1 MPTQEYAAS
10 IQGVS
15 IRVTRL
21 DAAGNLL
28 NGPGDSY
35 TTSAFMRVSF
45 TPEYEEGDE
54 ITEKGAN
61 GTVCVTYKSP
71 DTLKRITMELAICE
85 PDSELSQLVSGGLL
99 LRKTVDGV
107 VKSVGWAAPGVGDDP
122 AGNGVAI
129 EAWSHAVKDGK
140 RASVLP
146 YFHWVFPYAKLR
158 QSGDRVIENGM
169 LATTFEGYGL
179 GNKNFGSAVD
189 GRWEFPVASE
199 RPYSYSRT
207 TWAPVGL
214 QGFYTWTDQAS
225 YQKFFTIGAI
235 QGATTVAITNI
246 AGYGNT
252 AAVTLSNTSVNAGI
266 VNGDK
271 VYVNNCGEPFDTNT
285 VGESVTSLN
294 YVAGS
299 AGAVTASNATIV
311 VANTAGYVVGQD
323 IFQLGGT
330 GTLANTTIATVT
342 NATHFTTTVAPSAS
356 GTLTFGL
363 VGMGAT
369 ANVALANT
377 TVLVASTTGLV
388 PGMTIARLSGASVLA
403 ANTTISTVVNATAI
417 TLSSAPT
424 TAGPLVFS
432 INGGNAFYYP
442 TTANLSSA
450 LTATLNKYSR
460 VNLVD
465 SITEAGAYTAV
476 TTTQIDTQYANGA
489 GEDTY
494 NVPGGLNYNADANVD
509 FIIKSNED

>member
-1 MPTQEYAAS
+1 MATQEYAAS

-54 ITEKGAN
+54 ITEKSAN
-61 GTVCVTYKSP
+61 GTVCVTYKAP

-85 PDSELSQLVSGGLL
+85 PDAEFSQLVSGGLL
-99 LRKTVDGV
+99 LRKNVDGV

-179 GNKNFGSAVD
+179 GNINFGSASD
-189 GRWEFPVASE
+189 GRWEFPVAAE

-207 TWAPVGL
+207 SWAPVGL
-214 QGFYTWTDQAS
+214 KGFYTWTDQAS
-225 YQKFFTIGAI
+225 YQKFFTKAGI
-235 QGATTVAITNI
+235 QGATTIAVDSIFGNGNVAT
-246 AGYGNT
+246 
-252 AAVTLSNTSVNAGI
+252 VTLSDTLANAGI
-266 VNGDK
+266 VINDK
-271 VYVNNCGEPFDTNT
+271 IYVNNCGEPFNT
-285 VGESVTSLN
+285 SSVGV
-294 YVAGS
+294 
-299 AGAVTASNATIV
+299 AVTPLTGIATTANVATNSTTFV
-311 VANTAGYVVGQD
+311 VANTAGFVVGQALAKD
-323 IFQLGGT
+323 SGGA
-330 GTLANTTIATVT
+330 TLNASTTIQSVTNTTHFVVS
-342 NATHFTTTVAPSAS
+342 NAPTAN
-356 GTLTFGL
+356 GTLTFS
-363 VGMGAT
+363 
-369 ANVALANT
+369 LAGNT
-377 TVLVASTTGLV
+377 
-388 PGMTIARLSGASVLA
+388 
-403 ANTTISTVVNATAI
+403 
-417 TLSSAPT
+417 
-424 TAGPLVFS
+424 
-432 INGGNAFYYP
+432 AFYYL
-442 TTANLSSA
+442 TGANLASNV
-450 LTATLNKYSR
+450 TATLDKYSR

-465 SITEAGAYTAV
+465 SVTEAGSYTEV
-476 TTTQIDTQYANGA
+476 TTTQIDAQYANGT

-494 NVPGGLNYNADANVD
+494 NVPGNLNYVSDNNID